1 MSNKISLPL
10 FPLNTVLFPG
20 QVLPLH
26 IFEPRYRKMI
36 DQCIDK
42 SWPFGVVLIQEGDEV
57 GELAIP
63 YEVGTTARVTQVER
77 LDDGLL
83 DIISVGEMRF
93 RVLTLSESSEG
104 YLRADV
110 TLWPWSPSDQTMSG
124 TLADN
129 VRGRLRRYVDLLS
142 QASGVQM
149 EANALPD
156 EPTELACLTAI
167 ALQIEQLEKQDLLTS
182 PSIVTLLSK
191 EVDLLRREMRMLQVV
206 LHSMGRPADDETPL
220 VFSTN

>member
-1 MSNKISLPL
+1 MSSKISLPL

-26 IFEPRYRKMI
+26 IFEPRYRAMI

-42 SWPFGVVLIQEGDEV
+42 SWPFGVALIQDGDEIGGPAV
-57 GELAIP
+57 P

-77 LDDGLL
+77 LDDGRLN
-83 DIISVGEMRF
+83 IVSIGEMRF
-93 RVLTLSESSEG
+93 RILTMSEAREG
-104 YLRADV
+104 YLRAEV
-110 TLWPWSPSDQTMSG
+110 TLWPWSPSDQKMSG

-149 EANALPD
+149 DANDLPD

-182 PSIVTLLSK
+182 PSIVKLLSK
-191 EVDLLRREMRMLQVV
+191 EADLLRRELRMLQVI
-206 LHSMGRPADDETPL
+206 LHSKGRPTNDETPL
-220 VFSTN
+220 AFSTN